1 LTDRAPAPRR
11 RGGDH
16 AMNIG
21 FIGLG
26 VMGSRMLRHLVNG
39 GHSATIHDIDTAL
52 ARKTAMESG
61 ARAAASPRAV
71 AKSSDIVLTMLPN
84 GEAVREV
91 TFGPNGLAEGF
102 EAGAMLIDCS
112 SAEPWITREIAER
125 MAKQKV
131 EMVDAPVSGAEEGAR
146 TATLVFMCG
155 GDDAAFARAK
165 PLLQLMGRHIF
176 HVGPIGAGH
185 TMKAINNVTTALS
198 FLCTA
203 EALLIGKSYG
213 LNARVMLDVMNVS
226 TGYSFATQ
234 NRFLQDVI
242 TRKFE
247 DRFKLELMLKDMG
260 IARQLAEAHGLPAPM
275 SELGR
280 KRWQRAVEALGPGA
294 VTTEIVRFV
303 EQEMGVELK
312 DD

>member
-1 LTDRAPAPRR
+1 V
-11 RGGDH
+11 
-16 AMNIG
+16 NIG
-21 FIGLG
+21 FVGVG
-26 VMGSRMLRHLVNG
+26 VMGSRMARNLVKAGHNLVVFDADDKTTAKVAKDIG
-39 GHSATIHDIDTAL
+39 G
-52 ARKTAMESG
+52 
-61 ARAAASPRAV
+61 RAAANPREV
-71 AKSSDIVLTMLPN
+71 AAASETIITMLPN
-84 GEAVREV
+84 GNVVRDV
-91 TFGPNGLAEGF
+91 VFGDNGLAAGF
-102 EAGAMLIDCS
+102 TPGSLLLDTS
-112 SAEPWITREIAER
+112 SAEPWITREIAGRLSE
-125 MAKQKV
+125 QNV

-155 GDDAAFARAK
+155 GSDDALARAR
-165 PLLQLMGRHIF
+165 PLLEAMGKHVF

-203 EALLIGKSYG
+203 EALLVGKSYG
-213 LNARVMLDVMNVS
+213 LNAQAMLDVMNVS

-234 NRFLQDVI
+234 NRFLNDVI

-247 DRFKLELMLKDMG
+247 DQFKLDLMLKDMG
-260 IARQLAEAHGLPAPM
+260 IAEQLASAHRLPVPM
-275 SELGR
+275 TAQGR
-280 KRWQRAVEALGPGA
+280 ARWQKAVETLGPGA

>member
-1 LTDRAPAPRR
+1 
-11 RGGDH
+11 
-16 AMNIG
+16 MNIG
-21 FIGLG
+21 FVGLG

-39 GHSATIHDIDTAL
+39 GHQAIIHDIDTAR
-52 ARKTAMESG
+52 ATKISTESG
-61 ARAAASPRAV
+61 ARVAASPRELAHASDAV
-71 AKSSDIVLTMLPN
+71 ITMLPN
-84 GEAVREV
+84 GEIVRAV
-91 TFGPNGLAEGF
+91 TFGKDGLAEDF
-102 EAGAMLIDCS
+102 KPGALLLDCS
-112 SAEPWITREIAER
+112 SAEPWITRDTADR
-125 MAKQKV
+125 LAQQNV

-155 GDDAAFARAK
+155 GSDSAVARAR
-165 PLLQLMGRHIF
+165 PLLETMGKHVF
-176 HVGPIGAGH
+176 HVGPLGAGH
-185 TMKAINNVTTALS
+185 TMRAINNVTTALS

-213 LNARVMLDVMNVS
+213 LNAKAMLDVMNVS

-234 NRFLQDVI
+234 NRFLLDVI

-247 DRFKLELMLKDMG
+247 DQFRLDLMLKDMG
-260 IARQLAEAHGLPAPM
+260 IAEQLASAHALPVPM
-275 SELGR
+275 TKLGR
-280 KRWQRAVEALGPGA
+280 ARWQKAVETLGAGA

>member
-1 LTDRAPAPRR
+1 
-11 RGGDH
+11 
-16 AMNIG
+16 MNIG

-26 VMGSRMLRHLVNG
+26 VMGSRMLRHLIND
-39 GHSATIHDIDTAL
+39 GHQAVIFDIDTEAAKKL
-52 ARKTAMESG
+52 STESG
-61 ARAAASPRAV
+61 AKVATSPREAAAAADV
-71 AKSSDIVLTMLPN
+71 VITMLPN
-84 GEAVREV
+84 GEVVREA
-91 TFGPNGLAEGF
+91 TFARNGLAEGF
-102 EAGAMLIDCS
+102 KSGALLLDCS

-125 MAKQKV
+125 LAKQKV

-155 GDDAAFARAK
+155 GSDAAMARAR
-165 PLLQLMGRHIF
+165 PLLQLMGKHIF

-213 LNARVMLDVMNVS
+213 LNARAMLDVMNVS

-247 DRFKLELMLKDMG
+247 DQFKLDLMLKDMG
-260 IARQLAEAHGLPAPM
+260 IARELAEAHRLPAPM

-280 KRWQRAVEALGPGA
+280 ERWRRAVEVLGPGA

-312 DD
+312 DE

>member
-1 LTDRAPAPRR
+1 
-11 RGGDH
+11 
-16 AMNIG
+16 
-21 FIGLG
+21 
-26 VMGSRMLRHLVNG
+26 
-39 GHSATIHDIDTAL
+39 
-52 ARKTAMESG
+52 
-61 ARAAASPRAV
+61 
-71 AKSSDIVLTMLPN
+71 
-84 GEAVREV
+84 
-91 TFGPNGLAEGF
+91 
-102 EAGAMLIDCS
+102 
-112 SAEPWITREIAER
+112 
-125 MAKQKV
+125 
-131 EMVDAPVSGAEEGAR
+131 MVDAPVSGAEEGAR
-146 TATLVFMCG
+146 AATLVFMCG
-155 GDDAAFARAK
+155 GSDTALARVK
-165 PLLQLMGRHIF
+165 PLLQLMGKHIF

-185 TMKAINNVTTALS
+185 TMKAINNLTTALS

-213 LNARVMLDVMNVS
+213 LNARAMLDVMNVS

-247 DRFKLELMLKDMG
+247 DKFKLDLMLKDMG
-260 IARQLAEAHGLPAPM
+260 IARELAEARGLPAPM

-280 KRWQRAVEALGPGA
+280 SRWRRAVEILGPGA